1 MQINEILKSYFGY
14 DSFRPNQEA
23 IIREVMQGNDCLVLM
38 PTGGGKSLCY
48 QVPALAMEGTAV
60 VISPLISLMHDQVEA
75 LKANG
80 IPAEALNSGNDVTD
94 DLIIRR
100 RCEAGE
106 LKLLY
111 VSPEKL
117 LSEIPY
123 LFSNIKISL
132 FAVDEAHCISQWG
145 HDFRPEYSQLGLLHE
160 KFRGIPVMALTATAD
175 KITREDIINQLH
187 LNGQTFVSSF
197 DRPNLSLTVRQESTK
212 KEKLKFIY
220 HFIARR
226 PDEAGIIYC
235 LSRKNTEM
243 VAEALQEHGIQ
254 AEAYHAGL
262 SAQQRASVQERF
274 KMDQI
279 EVVCATIAF
288 GMGIDKGNVRWVI
301 HYNMPKSIESFYQ
314 EIGRAGRDG
323 APADTVLFYS
333 MADIITLRSFCEES
347 GQKSVNLEKL
357 RRMEE
362 YAESRVCRRRI
373 LLNYF
378 GETSS
383 KDCGHCDVCN
393 NPPRT
398 FDGTVLTQ
406 KALSAVVRAG
416 EKVAVGTCI
425 EILRGMQT
433 PAIARNHYNELKTF
447 GVGKDVSVRDWQ
459 TYLLQMLQMG
469 FFEVAY
475 NMHNQMKVTPLGWK
489 VLKGEHQV
497 SLAIMENKDLQ
508 SRTQGRGTR
517 GRTVITGFAGRTGHG
532 NRQDSDSHLPFGD
545 HNIPVVHAERVI
557 FEDEMSG
564 VEDKK
569 LFEYLRKIR
578 KNLADEQ
585 GYPPYIVLSD
595 KSLHELTKMKPTT
608 LQAFGLISGIGEFKI
623 KKYGDTFIKA
633 IRKYTGK

>member
-160 KFRGIPVMALTATAD
+160 RFNGVPVMALTATAD

-416 EKVAVGTCI
+416 EKIAVGTCI

-508 SRTQGRGTR
+508 SRTQGRGAG
-517 GRTVITGFAGRTGHG
+517 GRAGRTGFAGRTGHG
-532 NRQDSDSHLPFGD
+532 NRQDSGSHLPFGD

-557 FEDEMSG
+557 FEEEMSG

-633 IRKYTGK
+633 IKKYTGK

>member
-160 KFRGIPVMALTATAD
+160 KFNGVPVMALTATAD

-187 LNGQTFVSSF
+187 LKGQTFVSSF

-416 EKVAVGTCI
+416 EKIAVGTCI

-497 SLAIMENKDLQ
+497 SLAIMENEERAPRQ
-508 SRTQGRGTR
+508 QRVNRPSRG
-517 GRTVITGFAGRTGHG
+517 
-532 NRQDSDSHLPFGD
+532 SS
-545 HNIPVVHAERVI
+545 IPVVHAERVI
-557 FEDEMSG
+557 FEDEMAG

>member
-23 IIREVMQGNDCLVLM
+23 IIREIMQGNDCLVLM

-80 IPAEALNSGNDVTD
+80 IPAEALNSGNNVTD

-123 LFSNIKISL
+123 LFCNIKISL

-160 KFRGIPVMALTATAD
+160 KFNGVPVMALTATAD

-226 PDEAGIIYC
+226 PNEAGIIYC

-333 MADIITLRSFCEES
+333 MADVITLRSFCEES

-362 YAESRVCRRRI
+362 YAEARVCRRRI

-393 NPPRT
+393 NPPHT

-416 EKVAVGTCI
+416 EKIAVGTCI

-433 PAIARNHYNELKTF
+433 PAVARNHYNELKTF

-497 SLAIMENKDLQ
+497 SLVIVENEERAPRQ
-508 SRTQGRGTR
+508 QRVNRPSRG
-517 GRTVITGFAGRTGHG
+517 
-532 NRQDSDSHLPFGD
+532 SS
-545 HNIPVVHAERVI
+545 IPVVHAERVI

-564 VEDKK
+564 IEDKK

-608 LQAFGLISGIGEFKI
+608 IQAFGLISGIGEFKI

-633 IRKYTGK
+633 IKKYTGK

>member
-160 KFRGIPVMALTATAD
+160 RFNGVPVMALTATAD

-416 EKVAVGTCI
+416 EKIAVGTCI

-433 PAIARNHYNELKTF
+433 PAITRNHYNELKTF

-508 SRTQGRGTR
+508 SRTQGRGAG
-517 GRTVITGFAGRTGHG
+517 GRAGRTGHG

-557 FEDEMSG
+557 FEEEMSG

-595 KSLHELTKMKPTT
+595 KSLHELTRMKPTT

>member
-160 KFRGIPVMALTATAD
+160 KFNGVPVMALTATAD

-378 GETSS
+378 GETSG

-416 EKVAVGTCI
+416 EKIAVGTCI

-433 PAIARNHYNELKTF
+433 PAITRNHYNELKTF

-459 TYLLQMLQMG
+459 AYMLQMLQMG

-497 SLAIMENKDLQ
+497 SLAIMENEERAPRQ
-508 SRTQGRGTR
+508 QRVNRPSRG
-517 GRTVITGFAGRTGHG
+517 
-532 NRQDSDSHLPFGD
+532 SS
-545 HNIPVVHAERVI
+545 IPVVHAERVI
-557 FEDEMSG
+557 FEEEMAG

>member
-23 IIREVMQGNDCLVLM
+23 IIREIMQGNDCLVLM

-123 LFSNIKISL
+123 LFCNIKISL

-160 KFRGIPVMALTATAD
+160 KFNGVPVMALTATAD

-416 EKVAVGTCI
+416 EKIAVGTCI

-433 PAIARNHYNELKTF
+433 PAITRNHYNELKTF

-459 TYLLQMLQMG
+459 AYMLQMLQMG

-497 SLAIMENKDLQ
+497 SLAIMENEERAPRQ
-508 SRTQGRGTR
+508 QRVNRPSRG
-517 GRTVITGFAGRTGHG
+517 
-532 NRQDSDSHLPFGD
+532 SS
-545 HNIPVVHAERVI
+545 IPVVHAERVI

-595 KSLHELTKMKPTT
+595 KSLHELTRMKPTT

-633 IRKYTGK
+633 IKKYTGK

>member
-23 IIREVMQGNDCLVLM
+23 IIREIMQGNDCLVLM

-160 KFRGIPVMALTATAD
+160 KFNGVPVMALTATAD

-226 PDEAGIIYC
+226 PNEAGIIYC

-378 GETSS
+378 GETSG

-416 EKVAVGTCI
+416 EKIAVGTCI

-433 PAIARNHYNELKTF
+433 PAITRNHYNELKTF

-497 SLAIMENKDLQ
+497 SLVIVENEERAPRQ
-508 SRTQGRGTR
+508 QRVNRPSRG
-517 GRTVITGFAGRTGHG
+517 
-532 NRQDSDSHLPFGD
+532 SS
-545 HNIPVVHAERVI
+545 IPVVHAERVI
-557 FEDEMSG
+557 FEDEMAG

-595 KSLHELTKMKPTT
+595 KSLHELTRMKPTT